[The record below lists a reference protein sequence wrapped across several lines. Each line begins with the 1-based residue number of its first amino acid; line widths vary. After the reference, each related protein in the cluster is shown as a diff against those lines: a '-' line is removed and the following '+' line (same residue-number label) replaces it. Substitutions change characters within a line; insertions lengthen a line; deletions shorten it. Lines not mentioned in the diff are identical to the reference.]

1 MDGSSSGLPV
11 SKKPRKPSTPSAGAL
26 VSLAEEEED
35 DEVPLIMRRASSS
48 LISSSTS
55 SLPPVM
61 PTSSELRDSQH
72 SVDEVA
78 AGASELP
85 GGVADLVAPEVTVAV
100 APGSSGGLAPAS
112 LEVALVA
119 PASPQPASFSPSLA
133 SGGPSISGDVVQQ
146 FDATHRLSELTAAWG
161 SLSTLASSFGEKL
174 QSFSRDHSGFFFSSE
189 NERKL
194 SSEVDALKA
203 DLDLLRAELETERQV
218 HQKEEKTLRARVVET
233 EKQRDAAVESAK
245 NECKALRVEKQ
256 KLSEGIEEM
265 KALVRSSHNKAEEAQ
280 KTIENLSGK
289 LATATENWNALW
301 KSFRSVADVLR
312 TPADDGQSWAQ
323 FIPRIP
329 TRFQEFAKRCAQ
341 VCTKNVLAQ
350 VRVLAPEAPLSKIAE
365 EAESQEY
372 LDAVEKMEP
381 EVEDLASRVVD
392 SLSID
397 ISFSDDNA

>member
-35 DEVPLIMRRASSS
+35 DEVPLIMRRNRRSGVSSSEALAPTSSEAPGSSSLVASAPSCTAPSVRISSTAPAPTSSAAPLSAVPLPSLGGGDVFAVVVPPARPSLGFAKKKVVGASSS

-161 SLSTLASSFGEKL
+161 SLSTLASSFVFL
-174 QSFSRDHSGFFFSSE
+174 SRSFW
-189 NERKL
+189 
-194 SSEVDALKA
+194 
-203 DLDLLRAELETERQV
+203 LLL
-218 HQKEEKTLRARVVET
+218 L
-233 EKQRDAAVESAK
+233 
-245 NECKALRVEKQ
+245 
-256 KLSEGIEEM
+256 I
-265 KALVRSSHNKAEEAQ
+265 
-280 KTIENLSGK
+280 
-289 LATATENWNALW
+289 
-301 KSFRSVADVLR
+301 
-312 TPADDGQSWAQ
+312 
-323 FIPRIP
+323 
-329 TRFQEFAKRCAQ
+329 
-341 VCTKNVLAQ
+341 
-350 VRVLAPEAPLSKIAE
+350 
-365 EAESQEY
+365 
-372 LDAVEKMEP
+372 
-381 EVEDLASRVVD
+381 
-392 SLSID
+392 
-397 ISFSDDNA
+397 